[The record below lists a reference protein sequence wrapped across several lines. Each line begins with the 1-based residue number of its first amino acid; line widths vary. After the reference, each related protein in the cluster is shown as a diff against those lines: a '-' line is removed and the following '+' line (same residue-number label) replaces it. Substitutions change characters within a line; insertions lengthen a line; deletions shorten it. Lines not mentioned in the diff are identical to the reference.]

1 MHLAG
6 AAGHAFHDE
15 GDQQKAAAFMERGFT
30 AEAAGSQSS
39 QGWLSHVAGQ
49 MAQWSGDTV
58 ACIEHHLT
66 AVKQARSAGNTPCE
80 VMSLCMAAFV
90 KARMGDLD
98 GARELVEETTRTGQK
113 AMQPTLMGYIHYAR
127 GGVAQD
133 SNQAIDEYQTSVEW
147 ANMAGNHLGARRV
160 KQLIADLQAAQ
171 AAPIEAL
178 AIHVRTLID
187 LPSHGAAFYNWL
199 TIRSLIL
206 PLVQLE
212 ADEHL
217 AVLAGALRVSPLKL
231 DKVAR
236 YAVEKSRAR
245 LGDSVFELA
254 AARGS
259 RFNLAEART
268 YIIDAWRGMGTG

>member
-1 MHLAG
+1 
-6 AAGHAFHDE
+6 
-15 GDQQKAAAFMERGFT
+15 
-30 AEAAGSQSS
+30 
-39 QGWLSHVAGQ
+39 
-49 MAQWSGDTV
+49 
-58 ACIEHHLT
+58 
-66 AVKQARSAGNTPCE
+66 
-80 VMSLCMAAFV
+80 MAAFV

-98 GARELVEETTRTGQK
+98 GARELVEEATQTGQK

-133 SNQAIDEYQTSVEW
+133 ANRAIDEYQTSVEW

-171 AAPIEAL
+171 ATPTEAL

-231 DKVAR
+231 DQAAR
-236 YAVEKSRAR
+236 NAVEKAKAR
-245 LGDSVFELA
+245 LGGSVFEVA

-259 RFNLAEART
+259 QFDLAEARR
-268 YIIDAWRGMGTG
+268 YIIDAWKRDEFSPLHVMHPK